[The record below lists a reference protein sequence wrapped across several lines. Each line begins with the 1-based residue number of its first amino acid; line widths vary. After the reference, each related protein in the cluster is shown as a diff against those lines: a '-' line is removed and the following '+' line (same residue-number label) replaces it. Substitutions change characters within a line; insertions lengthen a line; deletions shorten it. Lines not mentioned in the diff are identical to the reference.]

1 MESPLLQI
9 RNLKT
14 YFYVRK
20 GVVKAA
26 DGVTFRLQRGETLGV
41 VGESGC
47 GKSIT
52 ALSIMRL
59 ISPPGRIVDGEILLK
74 GKDILKIPSHLMR
87 NIRGN
92 EISMIFQEPM
102 TSLNPVF
109 TIGRQVSEAIMTH
122 QNLGKKDA
130 LEKSIE
136 MLELVGIAS
145 PEERVWDYPHQLSGG
160 QRQRVM
166 IAMAL
171 SCRPS
176 LLIADEPTTA
186 LDVTIQ
192 AQILDLMLK
201 LQQDQGTSAILITH
215 DLGVIAE
222 MAQRVAVM
230 YAGNIVEEADV
241 RTLFKRPLHPY
252 TQGLLQ
258 SIPYLRK
265 KGEKRKGK
273 KLHEI
278 AGVVPSLLNLPP
290 GCRFYP
296 RCSAK
301 NEKCRGE
308 NPQLGSVEEGH
319 FVRCWLYDR

>member
-1 MESPLLQI
+1 MESSLFQ
-9 RNLKT
+9 LKGLRT
-14 YFYVRK
+14 YFFVRK

-26 DGVTFRLQRGETLGV
+26 DGVTFELKRGDMLGV

-47 GKSIT
+47 GKSVT

-74 GKDILKIPSHLMR
+74 GKDILKIPPHLMPK
-87 NIRGN
+87 IRGN

-109 TIGRQVSEAIMTH
+109 TIGRQVSEAIVSH

-136 MLELVGIAS
+136 MLNLVGIAS
-145 PEERVWDYPHQLSGG
+145 PEERIHDYPHQLSGG

-192 AQILDLMLK
+192 AQILDLILK
-201 LQQDQGTSAILITH
+201 LKQNQGTSVILITH
-215 DLGVIAE
+215 NLGVIAE
-222 MAQRVAVM
+222 MAQRVVVM
-230 YAGNIVEEADV
+230 YAGTIMEEADV
-241 RTLFKRPLHPY
+241 HTLFKRPLHPY
-252 TQGLLQ
+252 TQGLLK
-258 SIPYLRK
+258 SIPRLRE
-265 KGEKRKGK
+265 KGEKGGGE

-278 AGVVPSLLNLPP
+278 PGVVPSLLNLPP

-296 RCSAK
+296 RCSLK
-301 NEKCRGE
+301 NEKCTRE
-308 NPQLGSVEEGH
+308 EPPLQAIDEGH
-319 FVRCWLYDR
+319 FVRCWLC

>member
-1 MESPLLQI
+1 MELPLLEV
-9 RNLKT
+9 RDLKT
-14 YFYVRK
+14 YFFVRR
-20 GVVKAA
+20 GVLRAA
-26 DGVTFRLQRGETLGV
+26 DGITFEIKRGETLGV

-47 GKSIT
+47 GKTIT
-52 ALSIMRL
+52 ALSVMRL

-74 GKDILKIPSHLMR
+74 GNDILKIPPRLVPT
-87 NIRGN
+87 IRGK

-122 QNLGKKDA
+122 QDLRKKEA
-130 LEKSIE
+130 TEKSVA
-136 MLELVGIAS
+136 MLDLVGIPS
-145 PEERVWDYPHQLSGG
+145 PEKRVHDYPHQLSGG

-192 AQILDLMLK
+192 AQILDLILK
-201 LQQDQGTSAILITH
+201 LKEDQGTAVILITH

-222 MAQRVAVM
+222 MAQRVVVM
-230 YAGNIVEEADV
+230 YAGKIVEESDV
-241 RTLFKRPLHPY
+241 YTLFKRPLHPY
-252 TQGLLQ
+252 TLGLLK

-265 KGEKRKGK
+265 KGEQGGNK
-273 KLHEI
+273 KLYEI
-278 AGVVPSLLNLPP
+278 PGVVPSLVSLPP
-290 GCRFYP
+290 GCQFYP
-296 RCSAK
+296 RCSFRT
-301 NEKCRGE
+301 EKCTCEAPPLRAVD
-308 NPQLGSVEEGH
+308 PGH
-319 FVRCWLYDR
+319 LVSCWLC